1 MKFSKS
7 DFLNLDLPD
16 LLLNI
21 WCYAADYLNDQ
32 IINQYC
38 KWCAEAA
45 EEQWQP
51 DFLDFQY
58 VIQDLKNK
66 NKKFYNFGR
75 ICLADKN
82 VIYRLITKQ

>member
-7 DFLNLDLPD
+7 DFLNLHLPD
-16 LLLNI
+16 LLLNV
-21 WCYAADYLNDQ
+21 WCYANYLNDQ
-32 IINQYC
+32 IINLYC
-38 KWCAEAA
+38 KWCLEVA

-51 DFLDFQY
+51 DFLNFQY
-58 VIQDLKNK
+58 VIQNLKKK

>member
-16 LLLNI
+16 FLLNI
-21 WCYAADYLNDQ
+21 LCYADYFNDQ

-38 KWCAEAA
+38 KWYVEAA

-51 DFLDFQY
+51 DFLDCQY
-58 VIQDLKNK
+58 VIQNLKNK
-66 NKKFYNFGR
+66 NNKFYNFGR

>member
-1 MKFSKS
+1 MKFSKI

-21 WCYAADYLNDQ
+21 WCYADYLNDQ

-38 KWCAEAA
+38 KWYVEAA

-51 DFLDFQY
+51 VFFLFSTCYSRFEEQ
-58 VIQDLKNK
+58 
-66 NKKFYNFGR
+66 
-75 ICLADKN
+75 
-82 VIYRLITKQ
+82 KQVL

>member
-58 VIQDLKNK
+58 VIQNSKNK
-66 NKKFYNFGR
+66 NKTFYNFER
-75 ICLADKN
+75 ICSADKN

>member
-1 MKFSKS
+1 MKFSKRV
-7 DFLNLDLPD
+7 FLNLDLPD

-21 WCYAADYLNDQ
+21 WCYADYLNDQ

-38 KWCAEAA
+38 KWCVEAA

-58 VIQDLKNK
+58 VIQNLKNK
-66 NKKFYNFGR
+66 NKNFYNFVR
-75 ICLADKN
+75 ICSADEN
-82 VIYRLITKQ
+82 VIYRLITKE